1 MLIPQV
7 TVSNLQRVFH
17 VDPQEVWLKD
27 NMNGQPSFP
36 RGESGSFNGL
46 IPWQSFTVEGPPS
59 GGTSAAMASPAS
71 SRAITLSG
79 LSASSGNTST
89 SSTPQFRSVI
99 GKKTS
104 QTSSTRAKL
113 RVVKAAIEWGE
124 NKPIFH
130 KLQQIF
136 VEVDE
141 STATVE
147 HVKQQ
152 IQKRW
157 GDSYTLVTADG
168 LELDSDSAAEGELA
182 CMP

>member
-7 TVSNLQRVFH
+7 TVSNLQKVFL

-27 NMNGQPSFP
+27 NMDGSAFFP
-36 RGESGSFNGL
+36 EGESGSFNGL
-46 IPWQSFTVEGPPS
+46 IPWQCYCIEGPPS

-71 SRAITLSG
+71 SRVITLSS
-79 LSASSGNTST
+79 LSASSGSSST

-104 QTSSTRAKL
+104 QTASPGAKL
-113 RVVKAAIEWGE
+113 KAVKAAIEWGE

-130 KLQQIF
+130 KLQQMF

-152 IQKRW
+152 IQKH
-157 GDSYTLVTADG
+157 
-168 LELDSDSAAEGELA
+168 
-182 CMP
+182 

>member
-1 MLIPQV
+1 MARTNADASLSDPRIFLRRGDEKSEMLIPQV
-7 TVSNLQRVFH
+7 TVSNLRRVFH

-27 NMNGQPSFP
+27 DMDGSAFFP
-36 RGESGSFNGL
+36 EGESGSFNGL
-46 IPWQSFTVEGPPS
+46 LPWQSLTVEGPPS
-59 GGTSAAMASPAS
+59 G
-71 SRAITLSG
+71 
-79 LSASSGNTST
+79 
-89 SSTPQFRSVI
+89 PQFRSVI

-104 QTSSTRAKL
+104 QTASPGAKVK
-113 RVVKAAIEWGE
+113 VVKAAIEWGE
-124 NKPIFH
+124 NKPIFQ

-157 GDSYTLVTADG
+157 GDSYTLGTADG

>member
-1 MLIPQV
+1 MV
-7 TVSNLQRVFH
+7 
-17 VDPQEVWLKD
+17 KD
-27 NMNGQPSFP
+27 DMDGPAFFP
-36 RGESGSFNGL
+36 EGESGSFNGL
-46 IPWQSFTVEGPPS
+46 IPWQSLTVEGPPS

-71 SRAITLSG
+71 SRVITLSD
-79 LSASSGNTST
+79 LSASSGSTST
-89 SSTPQFRSVI
+89 SSTPQFHSVI

-104 QTSSTRAKL
+104 QTASPGAKVK
-113 RVVKAAIEWGE
+113 VVKAAIEWGE

-152 IQKRW
+152 IQKHW

-168 LELDSDSAAEGELA
+168 LELDSDSAAEA

>member
-1 MLIPQV
+1 MV
-7 TVSNLQRVFH
+7 
-17 VDPQEVWLKD
+17 KD
-27 NMNGQPSFP
+27 DMDGPAFFP
-36 RGESGSFNGL
+36 EGESGSFNGL
-46 IPWQSFTVEGPPS
+46 IPWQSLTVEGPPS

-71 SRAITLSG
+71 SRVITLSD
-79 LSASSGNTST
+79 LSASSGSTST
-89 SSTPQFRSVI
+89 SSTPQFHSVI

-104 QTSSTRAKL
+104 QTASPGAKVK
-113 RVVKAAIEWGE
+113 VVKAAIEWGE
-124 NKPIFH
+124 NFH

-152 IQKRW
+152 IQKHW

-168 LELDSDSAAEGELA
+168 LELDSDSAAEA